1 MNEKPQ
7 KRLVGLIEYLETV
20 GEKAL
25 GYACGGTL
33 ASVSIVLLLWSVFG
47 IIVGAIHIYSRNLEY
62 AIFYWAGSAVVAGM
76 GMVARWFAKALFKE
90 AKKIAPVVLRTKAAQ
105 NQLSDAESLVRA
117 SDLPPSH
124 QQAELLRAAQPG
136 QEMPPEELLRAT
148 QGNKPYE

>member
-90 AKKIAPVVLRTKAAQ
+90 AKKPR
-105 NQLSDAESLVRA
+105 LSCFVQRLHRIDFQMRRPLYAL
-117 SDLPPSH
+117 
-124 QQAELLRAAQPG
+124 
-136 QEMPPEELLRAT
+136 
-148 QGNKPYE
+148 